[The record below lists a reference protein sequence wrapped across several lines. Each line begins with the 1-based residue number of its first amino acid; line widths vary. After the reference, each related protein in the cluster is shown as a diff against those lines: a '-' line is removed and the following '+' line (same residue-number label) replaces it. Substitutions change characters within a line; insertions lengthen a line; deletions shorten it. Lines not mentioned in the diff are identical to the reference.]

1 MSTDPTSTEPTIS
14 ERKST
19 ERMSTEPTTTE
30 PTTTDSASTDSSS
43 AERTSARPMRSRL
56 GNDSTHDG
64 RMRGTAGHDAI
75 VTEGL
80 GVHYGEVRALA
91 GVTARIRSGEITGL
105 VGVNGS
111 GKSSM
116 LAAVLERVPHE
127 GAVRIFGRSPKEA
140 RRAGLVASV
149 PQAEAVDWDFPVT
162 VRDVVTT
169 GRYGRMGMLRIPRAS
184 DRAAVDEAIAL
195 LGLERLADRQI
206 GELSGG
212 QRKRAFVAR
221 AIAQD
226 AELMLLDEPFAG
238 VDRTSEAAIIDV
250 LRSLRDR
257 GRSVVIV
264 HHDLSGVAELVDRVL
279 LLQRGRL
286 LHTGPPAEA
295 LTPERIAEAFGA
307 GRPRAAEEA

>member
-1 MSTDPTSTEPTIS
+1 MTAQPRD
-14 ERKST
+14 
-19 ERMSTEPTTTE
+19 
-30 PTTTDSASTDSSS
+30 
-43 AERTSARPMRSRL
+43 RTA
-56 GNDSTHDG
+56 
-64 RMRGTAGHDAI
+64 DAI
-75 VTEGL
+75 VTERL
-80 GVHYGEVRALA
+80 GVRYGEVRALA
-91 GVTARIRSGEITGL
+91 DVTVRIRAGEITGL

-127 GAVRIFGRSPKEA
+127 GTVRILGRSPKEA

-149 PQAEAVDWDFPVT
+149 PQAESVDWDFPIT

-169 GRYGRMGMLRIPRAS
+169 GRYGRMGLLRIPRPA

-195 LGLERLADRQI
+195 LRIDDLADRPI

-226 AELMLLDEPFAG
+226 AELLLLDEPFAG
-238 VDRTSEAAIIDV
+238 VDRTSEARIVEV

-257 GRSVVIV
+257 GRTVVIV
-264 HHDLSGVAELVDRVL
+264 HHDLSGVAELVDTAL
-279 LLQRGRL
+279 LLRGRL
-286 LHTGPPAEA
+286 LHHGPPDAV

-307 GRPRAAEEA
+307 GATREEE

>member
-1 MSTDPTSTEPTIS
+1 MTARPQ
-14 ERKST
+14 
-19 ERMSTEPTTTE
+19 
-30 PTTTDSASTDSSS
+30 DSAV
-43 AERTSARPMRSRL
+43 
-56 GNDSTHDG
+56 
-64 RMRGTAGHDAI
+64 DAI

-91 GVTARIRSGEITGL
+91 DVTVRIRTGEITGL

-127 GAVRIFGRSPKEA
+127 GTVRILGRTPKQA

-149 PQAEAVDWDFPVT
+149 PQAETVDWDFPIT

-169 GRYGRMGMLRIPRAS
+169 GRYGRMGMLRIPRPA
-184 DRAAVDEAIAL
+184 DRAAVDEAIEL
-195 LGLERLADRQI
+195 LQIGDLADRPI

-226 AELMLLDEPFAG
+226 AELLLLDEPFAG
-238 VDRTSEAAIIDV
+238 VDRTSEARIIEV
-250 LRSLRDR
+250 LRALRDR
-257 GRSVVIV
+257 GRTVVIV
-264 HHDLSGVAELVDRVL
+264 HHDLSGVAELVDTAL
-279 LLQRGRL
+279 LLRGRL
-286 LHTGPPAEA
+286 LHHGPPEVV

-307 GRPRAAEEA
+307 GTTREEA

>member
-1 MSTDPTSTEPTIS
+1 MSTAPHRYPRMGDHKEP
-14 ERKST
+14 
-19 ERMSTEPTTTE
+19 
-30 PTTTDSASTDSSS
+30 
-43 AERTSARPMRSRL
+43 
-56 GNDSTHDG
+56 
-64 RMRGTAGHDAI
+64 DA
-75 VTEGL
+75 VEVAGL
-80 GVHYGEVRALA
+80 GVRYGEVRALTN
-91 GVTARIRSGEITGL
+91 VTVRIRAGEITGL

-127 GAVRIFGRSPKEA
+127 GTVRILGRAPKEA

-169 GRYGRMGMLRIPRAS
+169 GRYGRMGVLRIPRAA

-195 LGLERLADRQI
+195 LGLEQLAGRQI

-238 VDRTSEAAIIDV
+238 VDRTSEAAITEV
-250 LRSLRDR
+250 LRALRER
-257 GRSVVIV
+257 GRSVIIV

-286 LHTGPPAEA
+286 LHHGPPAEV

-307 GRPRAAEEA
+307 GRPREQQGTPADDRAGEER

>member
-1 MSTDPTSTEPTIS
+1 MS
-14 ERKST
+14 
-19 ERMSTEPTTTE
+19 
-30 PTTTDSASTDSSS
+30 
-43 AERTSARPMRSRL
+43 
-56 GNDSTHDG
+56 
-64 RMRGTAGHDAI
+64 GTPAHAADRAAAHDAI
-75 VTEGL
+75 VTHGL
-80 GVHYGEVRALA
+80 GVRYGEVRALA
-91 GVTARIRSGEITGL
+91 DVTASLRSGEITGL

-127 GAVRIFGRSPKEA
+127 GTVRILGRTPREA
-140 RRAGLVASV
+140 RRAGFVASV

-162 VRDVVTT
+162 VRDVVTA
-169 GRYGRMGMLRIPRAS
+169 GRYGRMGLLRIPRPA

-206 GELSGG
+206 GALSGG

-226 AELMLLDEPFAG
+226 AELLLLDEPFAG
-238 VDRTSEAAIIDV
+238 VDRTSEAAIVAV
-250 LRSLRDR
+250 LRGLRDR

-264 HHDLSGVAELVDRVL
+264 HHDLSGVAELVDSVL

-286 LHTGPPAEA
+286 LHHGPPETT

-307 GRPRAAEEA
+307 GPRSDAAPERPAPPPAASSEEVA

>member
-1 MSTDPTSTEPTIS
+1 MSDRIGTGSTGG
-14 ERKST
+14 
-19 ERMSTEPTTTE
+19 
-30 PTTTDSASTDSSS
+30 
-43 AERTSARPMRSRL
+43 TSAA
-56 GNDSTHDG
+56 
-64 RMRGTAGHDAI
+64 RMRDAAAPDA
-75 VTEGL
+75 VAVATEAL
-80 GVHYGEVRALA
+80 GVRYGEVRALS
-91 GVTARIRSGEITGL
+91 GVTVRIRSGEITGL

-127 GAVRIFGRSPKEA
+127 GSVRILGRTPAQA

-149 PQAEAVDWDFPVT
+149 PQAEAVDWEFPVT

-169 GRYGRMGMLRIPRAS
+169 GRYGRMGVLRIARRA
-184 DRAAVDEAIAL
+184 DREAVEGAIAL
-195 LGLERLADRQI
+195 LGLEDLADRQI

-226 AELMLLDEPFAG
+226 AQLMLLDEPFAG
-238 VDRTSEAAIIDV
+238 VDRTSEAAIGAV
-250 LRSLRDR
+250 LRGLRDR

-264 HHDLSGVAELVDRVL
+264 HHDLTGVAELVDRVL

-286 LHTGPPAEA
+286 LHHGPPAEA
-295 LTPERIAEAFGA
+295 LTPERIAEAFGG
-307 GRPRAAEEA
+307 GRPSRGEPRDGAEER

>member
-1 MSTDPTSTEPTIS
+1 MSV
-14 ERKST
+14 
-19 ERMSTEPTTTE
+19 
-30 PTTTDSASTDSSS
+30 
-43 AERTSARPMRSRL
+43 
-56 GNDSTHDG
+56 
-64 RMRGTAGHDAI
+64 DAI
-75 VTEGL
+75 VTHGL
-80 GVHYGEVRALA
+80 GVRYGEVRALDD
-91 GVTARIRSGEITGL
+91 VTVSLRSGEITGL

-127 GAVRIFGRSPKEA
+127 GSVHILGRTPAQA

-162 VRDVVTT
+162 VRDVVTA
-169 GRYGRMGMLRIPRAS
+169 GRYGRMGLLRIPRPA
-184 DRAAVDEAIAL
+184 DRTAVDEAIAL
-195 LGLERLADRQI
+195 LGLEHLADRQI
-206 GELSGG
+206 GALSGG

-226 AELMLLDEPFAG
+226 AELLLLDEPFAG
-238 VDRTSEAAIIDV
+238 VDRTSEAAIVAV
-250 LRSLRDR
+250 LRGLRDR

-264 HHDLSGVAELVDRVL
+264 HHDLSGVAELVDSVL

-286 LHTGPPAEA
+286 LHHGPPETT

-307 GRPRAAEEA
+307 GPRAEEVA

>member
-1 MSTDPTSTEPTIS
+1 MNDRRSTGGRADGG
-14 ERKST
+14 
-19 ERMSTEPTTTE
+19 ERMRDTV
-30 PTTTDSASTDSSS
+30 A
-43 AERTSARPMRSRL
+43 
-56 GNDSTHDG
+56 
-64 RMRGTAGHDAI
+64 HDAI

-80 GVHYGEVRALA
+80 GVRYGEVRALS
-91 GVTARIRSGEITGL
+91 GVTVRIRAGEITGL

-116 LAAVLERVPHE
+116 LSAVLERVPHE
-127 GAVRIFGRSPKEA
+127 GTVRILGRTPGKA

-149 PQAEAVDWDFPVT
+149 PQAEAVDWEFPVT

-169 GRYGRMGMLRIPRAS
+169 GRYGRMGVLRIARKP
-184 DRAAVDEAIAL
+184 DREAVEEAIAL
-195 LGLERLADRQI
+195 LGLEHLADRQI

-226 AELMLLDEPFAG
+226 AQLMLLDEPFAG
-238 VDRTSEAAIIDV
+238 VDRTSEAAIGEV
-250 LRSLRDR
+250 LRGLRDR

-286 LHTGPPAEA
+286 LHHGPPAET
-295 LTPERIAEAFGA
+295 LTPERIAEAFGG
-307 GRPRAAEEA
+307 GRPGRADLGQSEMHRVEPGPEEHER

>member
-1 MSTDPTSTEPTIS
+1 MT
-14 ERKST
+14 
-19 ERMSTEPTTTE
+19 
-30 PTTTDSASTDSSS
+30 
-43 AERTSARPMRSRL
+43 
-56 GNDSTHDG
+56 
-64 RMRGTAGHDAI
+64 DAI
-75 VTEGL
+75 VAEGL
-80 GVHYGEVRALA
+80 GVRYGEVRALTE
-91 GVTARIRSGEITGL
+91 VTARIRTGEITGL

-127 GAVRIFGRSPKEA
+127 GTVRILGRTPKQA

-169 GRYGRMGMLRIPRAS
+169 GRYGRLGLLRIPRAA
-184 DRAAVDEAIAL
+184 DRAAVDEAIDL
-195 LGLERLADRQI
+195 LGLTHLAERQI
-206 GELSGG
+206 GALSGG

-226 AELMLLDEPFAG
+226 AELLLLDEPFAG
-238 VDRTSEAAIIDV
+238 VDRTSEAAITEV
-250 LRSLRDR
+250 LRALRDR

-264 HHDLSGVAELVDRVL
+264 HHDLSGVAELVDTVL

-286 LHTGPPAEA
+286 LHSGPPATT

-307 GRPRAAEEA
+307 GRPRDARAEPRPTATDEEP

>member
-1 MSTDPTSTEPTIS
+1 MRGPGAQEAIV
-14 ERKST
+14 
-19 ERMSTEPTTTE
+19 
-30 PTTTDSASTDSSS
+30 
-43 AERTSARPMRSRL
+43 AER
-56 GNDSTHDG
+56 
-64 RMRGTAGHDAI
+64 
-75 VTEGL
+75 L
-80 GVHYGEVRALA
+80 GVRYGEVRALTD
-91 GVTARIRSGEITGL
+91 VTVSLRAGEITGL

-116 LAAVLERVPHE
+116 LAAMLERVPHE
-127 GAVRIFGRSPKEA
+127 GTVRMLGRTPKGA

-169 GRYGRMGMLRIPRAS
+169 GRYGRMGLLRIPRAA

-195 LGLERLADRQI
+195 LGLEHLADRQI
-206 GELSGG
+206 GALSGG

-226 AELMLLDEPFAG
+226 AELLLLDEPFAG
-238 VDRTSEAAIIDV
+238 VDRTSEAAITEV
-250 LRSLRDR
+250 LRALRER

-264 HHDLSGVAELVDRVL
+264 HHDLSGVAELVDTVL

-286 LHTGPPAEA
+286 LHHGPPATV
-295 LTPERIAEAFGA
+295 LTPERIAEAFGGGPRRDRDRDEPSTTDQPPA
-307 GRPRAAEEA
+307 VDEPSSAHPRPADDEPADARGDTPPTTTDGRP

>member
-1 MSTDPTSTEPTIS
+1 MSGADAL
-14 ERKST
+14 
-19 ERMSTEPTTTE
+19 ERMRDP
-30 PTTTDSASTDSSS
+30 SA
-43 AERTSARPMRSRL
+43 
-56 GNDSTHDG
+56 
-64 RMRGTAGHDAI
+64 HDAI
-75 VTEGL
+75 VAEGL

-91 GVTARIRSGEITGL
+91 DVTVRIRAGEITGL

-116 LAAVLERVPHE
+116 LAAVLERVPHT
-127 GAVRIFGRSPKEA
+127 GSVRILGRSPAQA

-169 GRYGRMGMLRIPRAS
+169 GRYGRMGLLRIPRPA
-184 DRAAVDEAIAL
+184 DRAAVAEALEL
-195 LGLERLADRQI
+195 LGLAHLADRQI

-226 AELMLLDEPFAG
+226 AELLLLDEPFAG
-238 VDRTSEAAIIDV
+238 VDRSSEAAIVEV
-250 LRSLRDR
+250 LQGLRER
-257 GRSVVIV
+257 ARSVVIV

-286 LHTGPPAEA
+286 LHHGPPAET

-307 GRPRAAEEA
+307 GRASGRVDRAGEA

>member
-1 MSTDPTSTEPTIS
+1 MSAAAKDE
-14 ERKST
+14 
-19 ERMSTEPTTTE
+19 
-30 PTTTDSASTDSSS
+30 
-43 AERTSARPMRSRL
+43 
-56 GNDSTHDG
+56 G
-64 RMRGTAGHDAI
+64 RMCDTADHGA
-75 VTEGL
+75 VLTQGL
-80 GVHYGEVRALA
+80 GVHYGEVRALTD
-91 GVTARIRSGEITGL
+91 VTVRIGSGEITGL

-116 LAAVLERVPHE
+116 LAAVLGRVPHE
-127 GAVRIFGRSPKEA
+127 GSVRILGRSPKEA

-169 GRYGRMGMLRIPRAS
+169 GRYGRMGLLRIPRAV
-184 DRAAVDEAIAL
+184 DRTAVDEAIGL
-195 LGLERLADRQI
+195 LGLTQLAGRQI

-226 AELMLLDEPFAG
+226 AELLLLDEPFAG
-238 VDRTSEAAIIDV
+238 VDRTSEAAITDV

-286 LHTGPPAEA
+286 LHHGPPAET
-295 LTPERIAEAFGA
+295 LTAERIAEAFGA
-307 GRPRAAEEA
+307 GRPFAGEPGRPPAGEPGRSFAGEPGRTHPDRTDGQS

>member
-1 MSTDPTSTEPTIS
+1 MSTDPTTTDPTSTGPTTAEPT
-14 ERKST
+14 T
-19 ERMSTEPTTTE
+19 TEPTTTE

-184 DRAAVDEAIAL
+184 DRGV
-195 LGLERLADRQI
+195 I
-206 GELSGG
+206 GG
-212 QRKRAFVAR
+212 
-221 AIAQD
+221 
-226 AELMLLDEPFAG
+226 
-238 VDRTSEAAIIDV
+238 
-250 LRSLRDR
+250 
-257 GRSVVIV
+257 
-264 HHDLSGVAELVDRVL
+264 
-279 LLQRGRL
+279 
-286 LHTGPPAEA
+286 
-295 LTPERIAEAFGA
+295 
-307 GRPRAAEEA
+307 

>member
-1 MSTDPTSTEPTIS
+1 MTAA
-14 ERKST
+14 RQH
-19 ERMSTEPTTTE
+19 
-30 PTTTDSASTDSSS
+30 TTTDAIAT
-43 AERTSARPMRSRL
+43 ERL
-56 GNDSTHDG
+56 GV
-64 RMRGTAGHDAI
+64 R
-75 VTEGL
+75 
-80 GVHYGEVRALA
+80 YGEVRALA
-91 GVTARIRSGEITGL
+91 DVTVRIRAGEITGL

-127 GAVRIFGRSPKEA
+127 GTVRILGRTPKEA

-149 PQAEAVDWDFPVT
+149 PQAESVDWDFPVT

-169 GRYGRMGMLRIPRAS
+169 GRYGRMGMLRIPRAA
-184 DRAAVDEAIAL
+184 DRAAVDEALHL
-195 LGLERLADRQI
+195 LRIDDLADRPI

-226 AELMLLDEPFAG
+226 AELLLLDEPFAG
-238 VDRTSEAAIIDV
+238 VDRTSEAQITEV

-257 GRSVVIV
+257 GRTVVIV
-264 HHDLSGVAELVDRVL
+264 HHDLSGVAELVDTAL
-279 LLQRGRL
+279 LLRGRL
-286 LHTGPPAEA
+286 LHHGPPDVV

-307 GRPRAAEEA
+307 GTTREEA